1 MSRLQSSRGG
11 RPFLS
16 KGWMDRSRD
25 SRFQGFF
32 LLFCLLLFNLLDV
45 LCAYYS
51 WANRSRDLEVKTV
64 LRRPY
69 FVLRF
74 FFHLQALLLCF
85 YAYE

>member
-11 RPFLS
+11 EAVSLQRMDGSLS
-16 KGWMDRSRD
+16 RLEIS
-25 SRFQGFF
+25 GFF
-32 LLFCLLLFNLLDV
+32 FLFCLLLFNLLGV